1 MKALFHLSPS
11 DVLGNWA
18 TIAIFNFKLH
28 FIAFSECLK
37 ARHIYRGKVHE
48 NFLPVFLRNEAV
60 SLLLIK
66 PLNSS
71 FWQSYDLLKNFF
83 IWSQAS
89 GLDFDKRKNP

>member
-1 MKALFHLSPS
+1 MKALFRLSPG
-11 DVLGNWA
+11 DVLSNRA
-18 TIAIFNFKLH
+18 TIAIFNIKLH
-28 FIAFSECLK
+28 FIAFSESLE

-48 NFLPVFLRNEAV
+48 NFLSVFLRDEAV

-66 PLNSS
+66 PFNSS
-71 FWQSYDLLKNFF
+71 FWQSYDLLKDFF

>member
-1 MKALFHLSPS
+1 MGPS
-11 DVLGNWA
+11 DVLCDWA
-18 TIAIFNFKLH
+18 TIAIFNIKLH
-28 FIAFSECLK
+28 FIAFGESLE
-37 ARHIYRGKVHE
+37 ARHAYRGKVHE
-48 NFLPVFLRNEAV
+48 NLLSVFLRDEAV
-60 SLLLIK
+60 SLFLIK

>member
-1 MKALFHLSPS
+1 LGPS
-11 DVLGNWA
+11 DVLGDGA
-18 TIAIFNFKLH
+18 AIAIFNIKLH
-28 FIAFSECLK
+28 FIAFSESLE
-37 ARHIYRGKVHE
+37 AGHTYRRKVYE
-48 NFLPVFLRNEAV
+48 YLLSVFLRDETV

-71 FWQSYDLLKNFF
+71 FWQSYDLLKDFF

>member
-1 MKALFHLSPS
+1 MRPS

-18 TIAIFNFKLH
+18 TIAIFNIKLH
-28 FIAFSECLK
+28 FIAFGESLE
-37 ARHIYRGKVHE
+37 ARHAYGGKVYE
-48 NFLPVFLRNEAV
+48 NLLSVFLRDEAV
-60 SLLLIK
+60 SLFLVK

-71 FWQSYDLLKNFF
+71 FWQSYDLLKDFF